1 MAKEKQTQIIAFA
14 NNKGGVAKTT
24 TAQSLAASL
33 SKRGKSV
40 LLVDSDPQGNLSIAY
55 GIEATG
61 QTYEALQS
69 VDTNRQPQT
78 PTPVIAPN
86 FIQKRGAI
94 DLLTGGRQLQTI
106 EGQNDRNANRLGEAL
121 RAYIGAYDYILIDT
135 PPAISF
141 ITLYALF
148 TADFV
153 VIPTAAD
160 YLAAK
165 GLANL
170 RETIE
175 TLKATKGCRIKGYG
189 VLLTM
194 FNSRRGLDRLIKQQ
208 IETAGFYVFG
218 AVIRSCIAISEAQA
232 TGGDV
237 ITYAPKSNAAK
248 DYEAA
253 TDELLKQIKAYNNL

>member
-24 TAQSLAASL
+24 TAQSMAAAL

-40 LLVDSDPQGNLSIAY
+40 LIVDSDPQGNISICY

-69 VDTNRQPQT
+69 VDTTRQPQT
-78 PTPVIAPN
+78 PTTAIAAN
-86 FIQKRGAI
+86 CIQKTGAI

-121 RAYIGAYDYILIDT
+121 KPYFGAYDFILIDT

-141 ITLYALF
+141 LTLYALF
-148 TADFV
+148 TADFI

-160 YLAAK
+160 VLASK

-170 RETIE
+170 RDTIE
-175 TLKATKGCRIKGYG
+175 QLQKTKGTRIKGFA
-189 VLLTM
+189 VLLTKYKE
-194 FNSRRGLDRLIKQQ
+194 RRGLDRLIKQQ
-208 IETAGFYVFG
+208 IEGAGFPVFSST
-218 AVIRSCIAISEAQA
+218 IRECIAIGEAQA
-232 TGGDV
+232 IGADV
-237 ITYAPKSNAAK
+237 FRYAPKSNAAK

-253 TDELLKQIKAYNNL
+253 TNELLQILKKQ